1 MEYLTLTRARYFKTS
16 LVGVWVQSSSPKR
29 GLKIRYYILYA
40 WVNGYVTAQFIDDIE
55 KVMSKNITFNHR
67 GGEVWKEP
75 KSDHAAAS
83 CDQTGVGG
91 GKVKYHF

>member
-40 WVNGYVTAQFIDDIE
+40 WVNGYVTAQCIDDIE
-55 KVMSKNITFNHR
+55 KVMSFKTIWLHLKMGNI
-67 GGEVWKEP
+67 W
-75 KSDHAAAS
+75 
-83 CDQTGVGG
+83 GG
-91 GKVKYHF
+91 GGGAHLSLREGV